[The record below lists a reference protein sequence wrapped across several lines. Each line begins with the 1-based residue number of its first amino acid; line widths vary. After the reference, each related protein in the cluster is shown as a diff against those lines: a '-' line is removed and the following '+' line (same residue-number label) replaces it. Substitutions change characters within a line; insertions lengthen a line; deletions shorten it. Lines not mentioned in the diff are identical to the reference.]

1 MKLRIKVFILWAAA
15 SICITATL
23 AGILYTK
30 LWEDR
35 LASIEGA
42 ISKQL
47 RDIEFSLSS
56 FFDNV
61 ESDVNAMAANPIVR
75 TRDDFE
81 FTSFLQADEMT
92 FRYLYGET
100 EEKIIDIFN
109 TYRLTHKYVNSVYM
123 GRENGSF
130 VRSHP
135 RERPT
140 RYDPRERPWYAI
152 AKSNPGVVLETD
164 AYPSVTTN
172 DVNIG
177 IVKALVDGAGDFYGV
192 VGVDV
197 TLANLTNYLLNFS
210 VSPTG
215 NLLLIDDAGTVLAG
229 RGKNMQSARV
239 EEISPDLEGLL
250 MKREGVA
257 SLESADGKTYVF
269 FLASKRPAW
278 TIAALVPQ
286 KDISSQIR
294 APVLTAV
301 IALIIGLFLL
311 GALAAIG
318 LNVLVIGPLGRFT
331 EETRHVAMTSDLDRR
346 IEIRSRDEIGAL
358 AGAYNGMIDS
368 LEQARE
374 SLKKNESDLRAYRD
388 HLEEL
393 VKKRTA
399 ELQEANEK
407 LKKEIAER
415 ILVQQAL
422 VEREVQYRDLV
433 ESANSIILRWLPDGT
448 VVFLNRFAQGFFGY
462 NEEEIVGQNIVGT
475 IVAVQDSTGNDR
487 RRLAADIVARPE
499 AHVRNVNE
507 NIRKNGERVWVAWA
521 NKPILAKDGGIA
533 EILSIGADITQLVRT
548 ERELRQ
554 AMDELARAKES
565 AETADRLKS
574 AFLATMSHELRTP
587 LNSII
592 GFTGILLQGMVGPLN
607 GEQRKQLDMVHGSA
621 LHLLSLIGDVLD
633 ISKIE
638 AGQLSVVSEPIQAAS
653 SIRKVAEAVRP
664 LAEKKGLR
672 FDVEISPEVGTIYS
686 DTRRLEQVL
695 LNIMGN
701 AVKFTE
707 KGGVSVKCSNAADGI
722 VVQIADTGIGIKKE
736 DIDGMFKPFHQID
749 TGLSRKYEG
758 TGLGLSISKKLVEL
772 LGGEI
777 WVTSE
782 VDKGS
787 TFGFRLPIQRSQP

>member
-1 MKLRIKVFILWAAA
+1 MKLRTKASILWAAA
-15 SICITATL
+15 SISITATL

-56 FFDNV
+56 FFDDV

-75 TRDDFE
+75 TRDDRG

-100 EEKIIDIFN
+100 EQKIIDIFN
-109 TYRLTHKYVNSVYM
+109 TYRLTHKYVSSVYM

-152 AKSNPGVVLETD
+152 AKSNPDAVLETD

-177 IVKALVDGAGDFYGV
+177 IVKALVDGAGSFYGV

-197 TLANLTNYLLNFS
+197 TLANLTDYLLNFS
-210 VSPTG
+210 VSPSG
-215 NLLLIDDAGTVLAG
+215 NLILIDDAGTVLAG

-239 EEISPDLEGLL
+239 EEISPDLEGIL
-250 MKREGVA
+250 MKGEGVA
-257 SLESADGKTYVF
+257 SLELADGEIYVF
-269 FLASKRPAW
+269 FLGSKQPSW
-278 TIAALVPQ
+278 TIAALVPA
-286 KDISSQIR
+286 KDISGQIR

-311 GALAAIG
+311 GGLATIG

-331 EETRHVAMTSDLDRR
+331 EETRRVAMTSDLNRR

-368 LEQARE
+368 LKQARE
-374 SLKKNESDLRAYRD
+374 SLKKNESDLRTYRD

-415 ILVQQAL
+415 IFVQQAL

-448 VVFLNRFAQGFFGY
+448 VVFFNRFAQSFFGY

-475 IVAVQDSTGNDR
+475 IVAAEDSTGNDR

-507 NIRKNGERVWVAWA
+507 NTRKNGERVWVAWA

-621 LHLLSLIGDVLD
+621 VHLLSLIGDVLD

-638 AGQLSVVSEPIQAAS
+638 AGQLSVVSEPIQVTS
-653 SIRKVAEAVRP
+653 SIRKVVEAVRP

-672 FDVEISPEVGTIYS
+672 LDVEISPEVGTIYS

-722 VVQIADTGIGIKKE
+722 VVQVADTGIGIKKE

-787 TFGFRLPIQRSQP
+787 TFGFRLPIQRSQS